1 MGIFL
6 GRPGGD
12 KRRLQRGA
20 RRSAFTCPPF
30 LRPLIKPHLSLRK
43 EAHDSPSTPDEAGG
57 GAAPG
62 SGLSVS
68 PCCTRCRCR
77 ELSAPSA
84 AVVAPL
90 AAAAAAPAAV
100 SGMLSIREQ
109 RRKMKLF
116 SGIQRCRVASQGD
129 LEAWV

>member
-1 MGIFL
+1 MGLFL
-6 GRPGGD
+6 GRPGGRQ
-12 KRRLQRGA
+12 KAAAA
-20 RRSAFTCPPF
+20 RCPSAFTCPPF
-30 LRPLIKPHLSLRK
+30 LRPLIKPHLPLRK

-68 PCCTRCRCR
+68 PCCTLCRCR

-90 AAAAAAPAAV
+90 DAAAAAPAAV

-116 SGIQRCRVASQGD
+116 SGKQRCCVASQEN